1 METPTTAN
9 QPLLALSE
17 YSSRDRAQY
26 IALSCVSGVVLTI
39 ARVLSPAPNGL
50 GTHQQLGL
58 PPCFFHK
65 LTGIPCPTCGMTT
78 SFAHTVRLHFYEAF
92 VTQPF
97 GMLACVLMAMFIP
110 ISLLLMQRRVPW
122 MKVMTVRGSN
132 AAMYTLIALFVAAWV
147 YKIWIMR

>member
-1 METPTTAN
+1 MEISASTN
-9 QPLLALSE
+9 QSLDA
-17 YSSRDRAQY
+17 YTSRDRAQY

-39 ARVLSPAPNGL
+39 ARVVSPSPNGF

-92 VTQPF
+92 ITQPF
-97 GMLACVLMAMFIP
+97 GMLACVLMALLIP
-110 ISLLLMQRRVPW
+110 LSFVLMQRRVSW
-122 MKVMTVRGSN
+122 MKLMTARGSD
-132 AAMYTLIALFVAAWV
+132 AVMYALLALFLAGWV
-147 YKIWIMR
+147 YKIWAMR

>member
-1 METPTTAN
+1 MLSTN
-9 QPLLALSE
+9 DQSLLATE

-39 ARVLSPAPNGL
+39 ARVLSPSPNGI

-97 GMLACVLMAMFIP
+97 GMLACVLMALLIP
-110 ISLLLMQRRVPW
+110 FSFVMMRQRVPW
-122 MKVMTVRGSN
+122 LKVLTARGSN
-132 AAMYTLIALFVAAWV
+132 AVMFVLLALFLAAWV
-147 YKIWIMR
+147 YKIWVMR

>member
-1 METPTTAN
+1 MEISASTN
-9 QPLLALSE
+9 QSLDA
-17 YSSRDRAQY
+17 YTSRDRAQY

-39 ARVLSPAPNGL
+39 ARVVSPSPNGF

-92 VTQPF
+92 ITQPF
-97 GMLACVLMAMFIP
+97 GMLACVLMALLIP
-110 ISLLLMQRRVPW
+110 LSFVLMQRRVSW
-122 MKVMTVRGSN
+122 MKLITARGSD
-132 AAMYTLIALFVAAWV
+132 AVMYALLALFLAGWV
-147 YKIWIMR
+147 YKIWAMR